1 MLFFILFLPMVMGFD
16 YYYLINKTEDFSKL
30 ECGISKNISWFKSQN
45 GAFINMMKSNQSIS
59 IRTRCLEIYYCEYEK
74 IYFDEFII
82 VKDLFFIT
90 CKADEMIKFQHLI
103 DQISNKNF
111 YLLIS
116 FFVFLII
123 SLMCKIFI
131 NKIPF

>member
-1 MLFFILFLPMVMGFD
+1 MLLLIFLPMVMGFD
-16 YYYLINKTEDFSKL
+16 YYYLINKTEDVSTL
-30 ECGISKNISWFKSQN
+30 ECGLSNNISWFKSQN

-59 IRTRCLEIYYCEYEK
+59 IRTQCLEIYYCEYEK

-116 FFVFLII
+116 LFVFLIFYLI
-123 SLMCKIFI
+123 CKIFI